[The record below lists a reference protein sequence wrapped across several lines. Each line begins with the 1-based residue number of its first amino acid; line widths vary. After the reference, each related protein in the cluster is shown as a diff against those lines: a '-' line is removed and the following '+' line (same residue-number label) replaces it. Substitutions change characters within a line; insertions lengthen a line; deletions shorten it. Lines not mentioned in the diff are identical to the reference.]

1 MTAPAQASTRDA
13 LLSLLLERGDAAAA
27 DMAQALDLS
36 VQAIR
41 RHLRSLAEEG
51 LAESSTAVSG
61 PGRPSNLWRIT
72 ERGRER
78 FPDGSRRFAPGLLE
92 SMRAILPEETL
103 KQLLNQQA
111 EEKAERY
118 RRQLG
123 DGSLQQRLEQL
134 THLRR
139 DEGYFT
145 SCSPE
150 DDGCSWLLQEVHCSV
165 QRIAE
170 EFPVVCDQELLLLR
184 STVPDCR
191 VERVH
196 WRLEGGHACGFRITP
211 IEN

>member
-51 LAESSTAVSG
+51 LAESSTAVNG

-78 FPDGSRRFAPGLLE
+78 FPDGSRRFALGLLE

>member
-1 MTAPAQASTRDA
+1 
-13 LLSLLLERGDAAAA
+13 
-27 DMAQALDLS
+27 
-36 VQAIR
+36 
-41 RHLRSLAEEG
+41 
-51 LAESSTAVSG
+51 
-61 PGRPSNLWRIT
+61 
-72 ERGRER
+72 
-78 FPDGSRRFAPGLLE
+78 
-92 SMRAILPEETL
+92 MRAILPEETL

-111 EEKAERY
+111 EEKAEQY

>member
-78 FPDGSRRFAPGLLE
+78 FPDGSRRFALGLLE

-111 EEKAERY
+111 EEKAEQY

-150 DDGCSWLLQEVHCSV
+150 DDGCSWLLQEVHC
-165 QRIAE
+165 
-170 EFPVVCDQELLLLR
+170 
-184 STVPDCR
+184 
-191 VERVH
+191 
-196 WRLEGGHACGFRITP
+196 
-211 IEN
+211 

>member
-1 MTAPAQASTRDA
+1 MIQSHKPKIQTIFQEYYNEKKETSKRRLQWIWGLGNATVRGSWPNKKNFDLQVTTLQAVAIMVFNDF
-13 LLSLLLERGDAAAA
+13 EGDF
-27 DMAQALDLS
+27 
-36 VQAIR
+36 
-41 RHLRSLAEEG
+41 E
-51 LAESSTAVSG
+51 AV
-61 PGRPSNLWRIT
+61 
-72 ERGRER
+72 RER
-78 FPDGSRRFAPGLLE
+78 
-92 SMRAILPEETL
+92 INLPEETL

-150 DDGCSWLLQEVHCSV
+150 DDGCSWRLQEMHCSV

-170 EFPVVCDQELLLLR
+170 EFPAVCDQELLLIR
-184 STVPDCR
+184 RTMPDCQ

-211 IEN
+211 LLQN

>member
-78 FPDGSRRFAPGLLE
+78 FPDGSRRFALGLLE

-111 EEKAERY
+111 EEKAEQY
-118 RRQLG
+118 RRKLG
-123 DGSLQQRLEQL
+123 DGSLQQRLEHL

-170 EFPVVCDQELLLLR
+170 EFPVVCDQELLLIR
-184 STVPDCR
+184 SSVPDCR